1 MSDISS
7 SILKNFLNKNKDH
20 HFNSRKEFY
29 GYKVST
35 GSKRLDTRMG
45 GGFGPG
51 IHRIGGASEG
61 GKTSLCIDVVANAF
75 ETIPNCKC
83 FYIKAEGRLS
93 ENIQKRRGLKFV
105 TSADEW
111 DNHTVFVYKSNVFE
125 PTLQII
131 TDLIKETEDTVII
144 FIVDSVDGLNRSEDI
159 FKNYNEANQVA
170 GTPMLLKIFC
180 KRMSLPITELGHML
194 FLITQISA
202 DIKIGYAKETQ
213 KTVAGSGGNAAIHF
227 PDWILQ
233 MEPTLQGDYIT
244 LSGETSENQI
254 NPNVN
259 PILGHWAKVM
269 IKKSS
274 NESTGYKIRYPVR
287 HGVVGKSAVWN
298 EYEIAEFLKEFQFI
312 SKGGAWMNFADIAI
326 QKMEEAGLQDVPVKV
341 NGAKALQK
349 LLDDRQDITEF
360 WLNYY
365 SNILSS
371 LNKKDDILQSQ
382 R

>member
-1 MSDISS
+1 MSDVSS
-7 SILKNFLNKNKDH
+7 SVLKNFLTKNKDH
-20 HFNSRKEFY
+20 HFNSKKELPN
-29 GYKVST
+29 YKVST
-35 GSKRLDTRMG
+35 GSKRLDIRMG

-93 ENIQKRRGLKFV
+93 ENIQSRRGLKFV

-131 TDLIKETEDTVII
+131 TDLIKESSDTVII

-170 GTPMLLKIFC
+170 GTPLLLKIFC
-180 KRMSLPITELGHML
+180 KRMSLPITELRHML

-233 MEPTLQGDYIT
+233 MEPTLQSDYIT

-254 NPNVN
+254 NPNTN
-259 PILGHWAKVM
+259 PILGHWAKVI

-274 NESTGYKIRYPVR
+274 NESSGYKVKYPVR
-287 HGVVGKSAVWN
+287 RGVVGKSAVWN
-298 EYEIAEFLKEFQFI
+298 EYEVGEFLKEFEFVV
-312 SKGGAWMNFADIAI
+312 KGGAWMNFSEAAI
-326 QKMEEAGLQDVPVKV
+326 NKMVEAGLQDVPSKV
-341 NGAKALQK
+341 NGMKALQK
-349 LLDDRQDITEF
+349 LLDDRQDITNF
-360 WLNYY
+360 WLDYY

-371 LNKKDDILQSQ
+371 LNKKDDILQSKG
-382 R
+382 